1 MRRSST
7 PDALVTMRLADMA
20 RMHPAQ
26 DDSRVCGECGHAVGI
41 YPSGQRALRFYPRMK
56 IICHMCAVKRPPH
69 EIENVLAADLET
81 ILAEGRESREVGKA

>member
-1 MRRSST
+1 MRNNV

-20 RMHPAQ
+20 RMHADQ

-41 YPSGQRALRFYPRMK
+41 YPSGQRALRFYPHMK
-56 IICHMCAVKRPPH
+56 IICHVCAVKWPAE
-69 EIENVLAADLET
+69 EIQNVMAADLET